1 MRRDGGAEFYP
12 CLRKHSGAYFGWQQ
26 GNEVFAVGKFARSAK
41 KPNKDGINLLV
52 SILVCYPEIGMVSYE
67 PEKEALDFSFTLQK
81 IPPRKEFEEI
91 AAFLEESILTYHD
104 LEGLVPGEIDF
115 SLEGQG
121 NTAFFRVLR
130 DVRTLSRGEIAL
142 LADLMRD
149 RFGKSLV
156 SDQMRDVYEEDN
168 FLREEAIDHMI
179 GSLKASRM
187 SDRMIGIREE
197 GRVMVFNK

>member
-1 MRRDGGAEFYP
+1 MGRFMT
-12 CLRKHSGAYFGWQQ
+12 
-26 GNEVFAVGKFARSAK
+26 SAK

-67 PEKEALDFSFTLQK
+67 PEKEALYFSFTLTK
-81 IPPRKEFEEI
+81 VPPRQEFEET

-104 LEGLVPGEIDF
+104 LEGLIPGEIDF

-142 LADLMRD
+142 LADLMYE
-149 RFGKSLV
+149 RFGDALV
-156 SDQMRDVYEEDN
+156 SDETRDGYEEDN
-168 FLREEAIDHMI
+168 FLREEAIDHII
-179 GSLKASRM
+179 GSLKGSRM
-187 SDRMIGIREE
+187 SDRMIGISDE

>member
-1 MRRDGGAEFYP
+1 MGRFMT
-12 CLRKHSGAYFGWQQ
+12 
-26 GNEVFAVGKFARSAK
+26 SAK

-67 PEKEALDFSFTLQK
+67 PEKEALYFSFTLTK
-81 IPPRKEFEEI
+81 VPPRQEFEET

-104 LEGLVPGEIDF
+104 LEGEIDF

-142 LADLMRD
+142 LADLMYE
-149 RFGKSLV
+149 RFGDALV
-156 SDQMRDVYEEDN
+156 SDETRDGYEEDN
-168 FLREEAIDHMI
+168 FLREEAIDHII
-179 GSLKASRM
+179 GSLKGSRM

>member
-1 MRRDGGAEFYP
+1 MGRFT
-12 CLRKHSGAYFGWQQ
+12 K
-26 GNEVFAVGKFARSAK
+26 SAK

-67 PEKEALDFSFTLQK
+67 PEKEALYFSFTLQK
-81 IPPRKEFEEI
+81 IPPRQEFEEV

-104 LEGLVPGEIDF
+104 LEGLIPGEIDF
-115 SLEGQG
+115 FLEGQG

-142 LADLMRD
+142 LADLMNE
-149 RFGKSLV
+149 RFGDTLV
-156 SDQMRDVYEEDN
+156 ADETRDAYEEDH
-168 FLREEAIDHMI
+168 FQREEAIDNMI
-179 GSLKASRM
+179 GNVKASCM
-187 SDRMIGIREE
+187 VDRMIGIREE